1 MMKYARLFMAMYCAV
16 PNPQQLPASRVRIL
30 ASGPLYTCSLDANQL
45 SGVCSNVSSVVARAS
60 L

>member
-1 MMKYARLFMAMYCAV
+1 MMKYARLLMAMYCAV
-16 PNPQQLPASRVRIL
+16 PNPQQLPANRIRVL
-30 ASGPLYTCSLDANQL
+30 AYEPLYTRGLDPNQL